1 MKDRRGFTLIEI
13 MIVIA
18 IVGIGLV
25 ISMSNLQLWVYK
37 YNFSG
42 FQREVLSSL
51 KKARTLSVSSQRQ
64 HRIIFDL
71 DAGAVTLWRGNAG
84 VNSNVWTSVPGGVR
98 AQVGARLGSVTPT
111 PGGAEASGTFAL
123 ILNPSSEVLAQSDP
137 TVDNTIAPVTQVDI
151 ALAGKNPGDVA
162 TIRVY
167 GWTGKA
173 RIQ

>member
-13 MIVIA
+13 MIVLA
-18 IVGIGLV
+18 IVGIGVV
-25 ISMSNLQLWVYK
+25 IGMSNLQLWVHK

-51 KKARTLSVSSQRQ
+51 KKARTLSISSQFQ
-64 HRIIFDL
+64 HRVRFDL
-71 DAGAVTLWRGNAG
+71 DNEALTLERGNAG
-84 VNSNVWTSVPGGVR
+84 VNSSLWTQVPGGVR
-98 AQVGARLGSVTPT
+98 AQVGVQIESVTPT
-111 PGGAEASGTFAL
+111 PGVAMTSGTFAL
-123 ILNPSSEVLAQSDP
+123 IFNPSSEVLQ
-137 TVDNTIAPVTQVDI
+137 DNTTISSVTEADI
-151 ALAGKNPGDVA
+151 GLVGRNPGDVA

>member
-13 MIVIA
+13 MIALA
-18 IVGIGLV
+18 IVGIMVMIGF
-25 ISMSNLQLWVYK
+25 SNLQLWVYK

-51 KKARTLSVSSQRQ
+51 KQARTLSVSSQRQ
-64 HRIIFDL
+64 HRIIFNL
-71 DAGAVTLWRGNAG
+71 DNEAVTLERGNAG
-84 VNSNVWTSVPGGVR
+84 SGSTWPGTSVPGGVTKQ
-98 AQVGARLGSVTPT
+98 AGIQIGSVTPT
-111 PGGAEASGTFAL
+111 PGVAMTSGTFAL
-123 ILNPSSEVLAQSDP
+123 IFNPSSEVLQ
-137 TVDNTIAPVTQVDI
+137 DNTTISSVTQADI
-151 ALAGKNPGDVA
+151 GLSGKNPGDVA

>member
-1 MKDRRGFTLIEI
+1 MRDRRGFTLIEL

-18 IVGIGLV
+18 IVGIGVV
-25 ISMSNLQLWVYK
+25 IGMSNLQLWVNK

-51 KKARTLSVSSQRQ
+51 KQARTLSVSSQRQ
-64 HRIIFDL
+64 HRIIFNL
-71 DAGAVTLWRGNAG
+71 GTGAVTAVTLERGNAG
-84 VNSNVWTSVPGGVR
+84 VNSNAWTFVPGGVKK
-98 AQVGARLGSVTPT
+98 QDGIQIGSVTPT
-111 PGGAEASGTFAL
+111 PGAAITSGTFAL
-123 ILNPSSEVLAQSDP
+123 IFNPSSEVLQ
-137 TVDNTIAPVTQVDI
+137 DNTTISSVTQADI
-151 ALAGKNPGDVA
+151 GLGGRNPGDVA

>member
-13 MIVIA
+13 MIVLA
-18 IVGIGLV
+18 IVAIGAT
-25 ISMSNLQLWVYK
+25 IATSNLQLWVYK

-51 KKARTLSVSSQRQ
+51 KQARTLSVSSQRQ
-64 HRIIFDL
+64 HRIIFNL
-71 DAGAVTLWRGNAG
+71 DNEAVTLERGNAG
-84 VNSNVWTSVPGGVR
+84 NNSINWTPVKDGITAPFG
-98 AQVGARLGSVTPT
+98 AQIGSVTPT
-111 PGGAEASGTFAL
+111 PGSPETSGTFAM

-137 TVDNTIAPVTQVDI
+137 ANDNTIATMTQADI
-151 ALAGKNPGDVA
+151 GLVGGNPGDVA

>member
-25 ISMSNLQLWVYK
+25 ISISNLQLWVYK

-51 KKARTLSVSSQRQ
+51 KQARILSASSQRQ
-64 HRIIFDL
+64 HRIIFNL
-71 DAGAVTLWRGNAG
+71 DNEAVMLERGNAG
-84 VNSNVWTSVPGGVR
+84 ANSNAWTSVPGGVR
-98 AQVGARLGSVTPT
+98 AQVGAQFGSVTPT
-111 PGGAEASGTFAL
+111 PGGPETSGTFAL

-137 TVDNTIAPVTQVDI
+137 ANDNTIAPVTQADI
-151 ALAGKNPGDVA
+151 GLVGSNPGDVA